1 MYNLLHKEWVD
12 ALDDE
17 MKVYF
22 KSLCETIEARYQ
34 ANPLEIFPPKNQVFS
49 AFNLITKANVKVV
62 ILGQD
67 PYSTESV
74 ANGLCFSVNPSASIP
89 KSLKNIFLE
98 LKNDV
103 GKEIPLNGD
112 LSAWA
117 KQGVLLLNTVLTV
130 EKGKPDSHARIGWE
144 KFTDAIIQDLASQ
157 DNPIVFMLWG
167 AKAQQKIPLIEQSI
181 HLILTAPH
189 PSPLS
194 VYRGFLGSKHFS
206 KANDFLKLNKHRPI
220 SW

>member
-1 MYNLLHKEWVD
+1 MHNLLHKEWFD
-12 ALDDE
+12 SLDDE

-22 KSLCETIEARYQ
+22 KGLCKIIDLKYQ

-49 AFNLITKANVKVV
+49 AFNLTAKASVRVV

-67 PYSTESV
+67 PYPTKSF

-89 KSLKNIFLE
+89 MSLKNIFLE

-130 EKGKPDSHARIGWE
+130 EEGKPDSHSRLGWE
-144 KFTDAIIQDLASQ
+144 KFTDAIIKVLASQ
-157 DNPIVFMLWG
+157 NSPIVFMLWG
-167 AKAQQKIPLIEQSI
+167 AKAQQKIPLIDQSI
-181 HLILTAPH
+181 HMILTAPH

-206 KANDFLKLNKHRPI
+206 KANDFLILNKQKPI

>member
-1 MYNLLHKEWVD
+1 M
-12 ALDDE
+12 
-17 MKVYF
+17 
-22 KSLCETIEARYQ
+22 
-34 ANPLEIFPPKNQVFS
+34 
-49 AFNLITKANVKVV
+49 
-62 ILGQD
+62 
-67 PYSTESV
+67 
-74 ANGLCFSVNPSASIP
+74 
-89 KSLKNIFLE
+89 KNIFLE

-103 GKEIPLNGD
+103 GKQIPLNGD

-144 KFTDAIIQDLASQ
+144 KFTDAIIQVLASQ
-157 DNPIVFMLWG
+157 DIPIVFMLWG
-167 AKAQQKIPLIEQSI
+167 AKAQQKTPLIEQSN

-206 KANDFLKLNKHRPI
+206 KANDFLILNKQKPI

>member
-1 MYNLLHKEWVD
+1 MYNLLHKEWFD
-12 ALDDE
+12 ALDDDK
-17 MKVYF
+17 KVYF
-22 KSLCETIEARYQ
+22 IGLCERIDARYQ

-49 AFNLITKANVKVV
+49 AFNLTAKSNVKVV

-67 PYSTESV
+67 PYPTESV
-74 ANGLCFSVNPSASIP
+74 ANGLCFSVNHTASIP

-103 GKEIPLNGD
+103 GKQIPLNGD

-144 KFTDAIIQDLASQ
+144 KFTDAIIQVLASQ

-167 AKAQQKIPLIEQSI
+167 AKAQQKIPLIEQSN

-206 KANDFLKLNKHRPI
+206 KANDFLILNKQKPI

>member
-1 MYNLLHKEWVD
+1 M
-12 ALDDE
+12 
-17 MKVYF
+17 
-22 KSLCETIEARYQ
+22 
-34 ANPLEIFPPKNQVFS
+34 
-49 AFNLITKANVKVV
+49 
-62 ILGQD
+62 
-67 PYSTESV
+67 
-74 ANGLCFSVNPSASIP
+74 
-89 KSLKNIFLE
+89 KNIFLE

-144 KFTDAIIQDLASQ
+144 KFTDAIIQVLASQ

-206 KANDFLKLNKHRPI
+206 KANDFLILNKLKPI

>member
-1 MYNLLHKEWVD
+1 MHNLLHKEWFD
-12 ALDDE
+12 SLDDE

-22 KSLCETIEARYQ
+22 KGLCKIIDLKYQ

-49 AFNLITKANVKVV
+49 AFNLTAKANVKVV

-67 PYSTESV
+67 PYPTKSF

-89 KSLKNIFLE
+89 MSLKNIFLE

-130 EKGKPDSHARIGWE
+130 EEGKPDSHSRLGWE
-144 KFTDAIIQDLASQ
+144 KFTDAIIKVLASQ
-157 DNPIVFMLWG
+157 NSPIVFMLWG
-167 AKAQQKIPLIEQSI
+167 AKAQQKIPLIDQSI
-181 HLILTAPH
+181 HMILTAPH

-206 KANDFLKLNKHRPI
+206 KANDFLILNKQKPI

>member
-1 MYNLLHKEWVD
+1 MHNLLHKEWFD
-12 ALDDE
+12 SLDDE

-22 KSLCETIEARYQ
+22 KGLCKIIDLKYQ

-49 AFNLITKANVKVV
+49 AFNLTAKANVKVV

-67 PYSTESV
+67 PYSTKSF

-89 KSLKNIFLE
+89 MSLKNIFLE

-130 EKGKPDSHARIGWE
+130 EEGKPDSHSRLGWE
-144 KFTDAIIQDLASQ
+144 KFTDAIIKVLASQ
-157 DNPIVFMLWG
+157 NSPIVFMLWG
-167 AKAQQKIPLIEQSI
+167 AKAQQKIPLIDQSI
-181 HLILTAPH
+181 HMILTAPH

-206 KANDFLKLNKHRPI
+206 KANDFLILNKQKPI

>member
-1 MYNLLHKEWVD
+1 MHSLLHKEWFD

-17 MKVYF
+17 MKVSF
-22 KSLCETIEARYQ
+22 KELCKTIVARYQ
-34 ANPLEIFPPKNQVFS
+34 ANPDKIYPPKSEVFA
-49 AFNLITKANVKVV
+49 AFNLTSIANVKVV

-67 PYSTESV
+67 PYPTESV
-74 ANGLCFSVNPSASIP
+74 ANGLCFSVSPTAIIP

-130 EKGKPDSHARIGWE
+130 EKGKPDSHAGIGWE
-144 KFTDAIIQDLASQ
+144 RFTDAIIKVLTTQN
-157 DNPIVFMLWG
+157 NPVVFILWG
-167 AKAQQKIPLIEQSI
+167 AKAQQKIPLIDQSN

-206 KANDFLKLNKHRPI
+206 KANDYLLLNNKKPI

>member
-1 MYNLLHKEWVD
+1 MYNLLHKEWFD
-12 ALDDE
+12 ALDDDK
-17 MKVYF
+17 KVYF
-22 KSLCETIEARYQ
+22 IGLCERIDARYQ

-49 AFNLITKANVKVV
+49 AFNLTAKSNVKVV

-67 PYSTESV
+67 PYPTESV
-74 ANGLCFSVNPSASIP
+74 ANGLCFSVHHTASIP

-144 KFTDAIIQDLASQ
+144 KFTDAIIEVLATQ
-157 DNPIVFMLWG
+157 NNPIVFMLWG